1 MRILAYEF
9 ALSFRRLWRR
19 PTQTGLMFAT
29 FLVSITLSLISWSL
43 FHTIFLQNPA
53 YDPDGGFYHI
63 NVTGGPVARERM
75 WTSSREDID
84 AWQSQQTVFSDF
96 APMRLYESTF
106 VTTENG
112 LERLLSA
119 NLSVEM
125 LRMVHAKPLMGRLFT
140 PAEDNLG
147 CTPVVLLSENT
158 WRNHFAGDPKIV
170 GRLIKLD
177 GVPATVVGVMPDSFR
192 FPNAQD
198 IWQPLG
204 FVTYEKDRKA
214 PIHDVIV
221 RLKPGITPERAAE
234 DLRMITE
241 RRGKDT
247 TAAKYEVH
255 PVVAPLRDNYLLP
268 DMHRSALVLFALA
281 LLFILV
287 GCANAANL
295 VMIDF
300 FGRTSE
306 IASSLSLGI
315 PRSAA
320 VRSVLIQVA
329 LVAGAAAALGIV
341 LLLAIAPSVHNAMAR
356 ITTPYWLLFTPQ
368 WHHFAMAGVFAAL
381 SLGIAIIAPV
391 VYLLVMSPEQIIR
404 DGAGAN
410 RGTGRGW
417 WRRTLMVVQ
426 VALLTVLATSA
437 GLLLRSSQNLNE
449 DHWGFDA
456 QKIFVSKTA
465 AKEADFPSPAVRL
478 AVHFRLLDELER
490 LPGVAAAGLMTNP
503 VGFSG
508 GPTAVYAKTA
518 EGLADGRSEGGAV
531 ISLVTP
537 NMFAVFDA
545 PFLEG
550 ETFSRDE
557 KQDTPR
563 EKPDAPLYVVI
574 NASLAQRM
582 WPGEQALGRE
592 FYARGPDPKQK
603 PIKAAVRGVVRDF
616 QAAGPKAAINDF
628 IFLSLR
634 GGIAP
639 ASFLYVRGR
648 QAHPTAEEVR
658 QAVNRVDPRMAIY
671 FPGTVQS
678 VIETELS
685 SVRLTTRLTLVYA
698 LAAVLL
704 CAVGVYSITVSQILQ
719 RSREFGIRLALGIA
733 PRPLWVR
740 FARAHLLAA
749 AIGVGCGI
757 VAAALVARVL
767 QSLLFGVKPSDPI
780 TFFTVAVGIMV
791 VSAIACIPSLFRLE
805 RINPAECLRSL

>member
-53 YDPDGGFYHI
+53 YDPDGSFYHI